1 MKRLILLSSCLAL
14 LCSPLSSLAGAG
26 EREPSSGKDGAKK
39 GASEKSRKASTRS
52 TGKAPGKSSEPQ
64 RGKASFYS
72 HRFAGKRMAD
82 GTRMDLES
90 NAAAS
95 KTLPL
100 GSKARVENL
109 NNGKTA
115 EVEIRDRGPHVKGR
129 IIDLSPATAK
139 ALGVG
144 RQGIIPVEVT
154 PIGKRGG
161 EEGRRED
168 EGGESAAPG
177 SAESRAD

>member
-1 MKRLILLSSCLAL
+1 MTRLLLLISCLPLLLSSPAQA
-14 LCSPLSSLAGAG
+14 AGAG
-26 EREPSSGKDGAKK
+26 ERERLA
-39 GASEKSRKASTRS
+39 A
-52 TGKAPGKSSEPQ
+52 KSSEPQ

-100 GSKARVENL
+100 GSRARVENL

-168 EGGESAAPG
+168 EGGEPAAPG